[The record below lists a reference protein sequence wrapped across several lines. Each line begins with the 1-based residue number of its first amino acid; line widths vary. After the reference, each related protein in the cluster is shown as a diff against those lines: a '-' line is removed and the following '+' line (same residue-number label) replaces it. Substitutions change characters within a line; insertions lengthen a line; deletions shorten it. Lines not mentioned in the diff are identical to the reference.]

1 MLVAYYSRG
10 SKVGASVS
18 LNEEKGEHGETGS
31 REFPVREITC
41 DRTPAGAQIIV
52 IC

>member
-1 MLVAYYSRG
+1 MLVAYCSRG

-18 LNEEKGEHGETGS
+18 LNGEKGEHGETGS

-41 DRTPAGAQIIV
+41 DRTPAGAQIIA